1 MSSTKLQVNLLNLLS
16 PCTAD
21 RDLKMVDTPSDLLS
35 QEQADMLAT
44 KWWSVEKFRSHGET
58 ITFTPGPADTCAGVH
73 CRGGH
78 FTLTETDSVKNVVHR
93 YQEVSLMV
101 PIPTCTL

>member
-1 MSSTKLQVNLLNLLS
+1 MSSPKLQVNLLNLLS
-16 PCTAD
+16 PSTAD
-21 RDLKMVDTPSDLLS
+21 RDHKMAVTPSDSLS

-44 KWWSVEKFRSHGET
+44 KWWSIERFRSHGET
-58 ITFTPGPADTCAGVH
+58 TTFTPGPTDTRTGVH
-73 CRGGH
+73 CCGGV
-78 FTLTETDSVKNVVHR
+78 FTLVETDSVKDAVRR